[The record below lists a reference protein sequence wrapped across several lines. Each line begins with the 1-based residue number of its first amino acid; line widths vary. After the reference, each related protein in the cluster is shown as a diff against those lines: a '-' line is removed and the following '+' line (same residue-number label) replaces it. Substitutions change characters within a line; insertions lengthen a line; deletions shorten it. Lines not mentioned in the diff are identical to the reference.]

1 MTEGSAAALLKAMP
15 KKLPFPSWAL
25 QLLKLAHL
33 SPESLLCFANEEL
46 ERQILCWKLGKFEV
60 GKACSVKIIAP
71 NYLRASANMEIRLFA
86 VERLDIQID
95 FFMKEINISTCKH
108 YPDG

>member
-1 MTEGSAAALLKAMP
+1 MP